1 MSLRRLTIC
10 TVCAMFLLC
19 AAYPVEKSSASHKN
33 EFHIMSPEL
42 DEYGGLSAI
51 RSPSGGTGFFRLEKF
66 GDRWMLVTPA
76 GHPFWFLGVAA
87 SGGGPGKDETGKT
100 YQDYLF
106 SKYGPGEA
114 GYAVWSTQI
123 KKRLLSWG
131 FNALG
136 MWESPLLRAYGTM
149 GRKPVKPFLPFI
161 HEHTLFA
168 KLSMIN
174 RGNYI
179 ASPVKNIREGIPNGG
194 VFPDLFDPGFEKY
207 AFEAMKA
214 DTQSVTG
221 GEQVE
226 RDSPWIIA
234 EVSDESDDFNGF
246 NSIAAP
252 HPGWAAL
259 ATAPY
264 QNHPKY
270 SDPEVY
276 TKFAIR
282 DFLEKKYNGSVA
294 ALNAA
299 WGSSYTSW
307 ESDGGYGVGTGLL
320 DEDGRK
326 HKWVGSQYGLRGETL
341 SMQKDLD
348 DFLYLISQ
356 RYFQVCHDAIRSV
369 DKNHLYFGIVSLTVD
384 TPRPVI
390 LGARDYVDAFVAS
403 LQHIDERAPM
413 KDKPPALDF
422 YNLTHKPILA
432 ASLFITAEP
441 DSPLDHFKEPDS
453 QYFATFDTQEERAM
467 FYANYLQEI
476 LDLRGDD
483 GTYPVFGFH
492 WWALSDDWGAHLNLG
507 LVTLRDN
514 AYDGKEDTVKSGTD
528 PWGFRTYGEDQNH
541 DDFLTGA
548 RDANFGVMHRLVKEL
563 AN

>member
-1 MSLRRLTIC
+1 MHLRRLTIW
-10 TVCAMFLLC
+10 TICATLLLC
-19 AAYPVEKSSASHKN
+19 VARASERSAASTEGQ
-33 EFHIMSPEL
+33 SPSTSREL

-66 GDRWMLVTPA
+66 GDRWMLVTPV
-76 GHPFWFLGVAA
+76 GHAFWFLGVAA
-87 SGGGPGKDETGKT
+87 SGGGPGKDATGKT

-114 GYAVWSTQI
+114 GYAVWNAQI

-149 GRKPVKPFLPFI
+149 GRQPVKPFLPFI

-168 KLSMIN
+168 KLSMLN

-179 ASPVKNIREGIPNGG
+179 ASPVKNIREGIPSGG

-207 AFEAMKA
+207 AFKAMQA

-221 GEQVE
+221 GLRVE
-226 RDSPWIIA
+226 RDSPWIVA

-246 NSIAAP
+246 NSSAAP

-259 ATAPY
+259 AAAPY
-264 QNHPKY
+264 QHDPKY
-270 SDPEVY
+270 SDPKVY

-282 DFLEKKYNGSVA
+282 DFLERKYNGSLA

-299 WGSSYTSW
+299 WGSSYTTW

-320 DEDGRK
+320 DEDGRQ
-326 HKWVGSQYGLRGETL
+326 HKWVGSQFRLRGETP

-356 RYFQVCHDAIRSV
+356 RYFHVCHDAIRSV
-369 DKNHLYFGIVSLTVD
+369 DKNHLYFGIVSLTAD
-384 TPRPVI
+384 TPQAVI

-403 LQHIDERAPM
+403 LHHIDDRTPM
-413 KDKPPALDF
+413 KDKPPVPDL

-432 ASLFITAEP
+432 ASVFMTAEP
-441 DSPLDHFKEPDS
+441 ASPLDHFKKPDP
-453 QYFATFDTQEERAM
+453 QYFATFDTQEERAK

-476 LDLRGDD
+476 LNLRGND

-507 LVTLRDN
+507 LITLRDN
-514 AYDGKEDTVKSGTD
+514 AYDGKEDTIGIGVD
-528 PWGFRTYGEDQNH
+528 PSGFRKFGEDQNYGA
-541 DDFLTGA
+541 FLTTA
-548 RDANFGVMHRLVKEL
+548 RNANFGAMDWLVKEL
-563 AN
+563 TR